1 MKYFTRQCIPQ
12 IKEIFFVF
20 NSGEEKRRFKRDLN
34 EFKFK
39 NGFPGLNVSSF
50 FAFNLVLTGKTA

>member
-1 MKYFTRQCIPQ
+1 MIYHKLKKFSLYLIP
-12 IKEIFFVF
+12 
-20 NSGEEKRRFKRDLN
+20 EKKNDALNAPRDLN